1 MPLLYIKCWNGSR
14 ESVQGFYN
22 PQLRPDLRRHLSIYA
37 FLFVL
42 SFYNLTLI
50 FNMFNGNVLV
60 TTNDTSVL
68 AMLVYYISHDFIPY
82 WNVRKHRH
90 HPFRTSQCVTPL
102 DYVRTRYSNAVTT
115 SFNSDYVL
123 CFTNVCW
130 WPMDLGTTPNT
141 GLSFSRITTC
151 VNDTTQAPDYAGP
164 GLWYRQLR
172 WIVCL
177 LRIQP
182 ASGLSVDESPCL
194 PASWQPSPTP
204 PPPFFFSRF

>member
-14 ESVQGFYN
+14 ESVQGFYT

-42 SFYNLTLI
+42 SFYNSTLI

-82 WNVRKHRH
+82 WNVKKHRH

-115 SFNSDYVL
+115 SFNSDYVR
-123 CFTNVCW
+123 CS
-130 WPMDLGTTPNT
+130 PMCAGDPWTWAPHPNT

-151 VNDTTQAPDYAGP
+151 VNDTTHTTTLQAPDYDIFSYD
-164 GLWYRQLR
+164 GLCVYCVFNLRVAFQSMKAPVYR
-172 WIVCL
+172 
-177 LRIQP
+177 
-182 ASGLSVDESPCL
+182 LSL
-194 PASWQPSPTP
+194 IHI
-204 PPPFFFSRF
+204 